1 MKRIHYKNFKRHPCD
16 KCDRVFKSPGTLKD
30 HKEGMHEEKRF
41 ECQNC
46 GSRLYNTSMLNYHMK
61 NDCGRT
67 FKCSECDHESATKR
81 LLKSHMSDKHEGNK
95 FPCILCDYKTA
106 RKENMKVHMQ
116 ALHDNVVHN
125 CQLCDYKTSTERN
138 LRLHNKSKHI
148 ATIMTQKH

>member
-1 MKRIHYKNFKRHPCD
+1 MKRIHNKNVKLHSCD
-16 KCDRVFKSPGTLKD
+16 KCDRAFESPGTLKS
-30 HKEGMHEEKRF
+30 HKEGTHEKERF

-46 GSRLYNTSMLNYHMK
+46 GSRLYNTSKLKAHMK

-81 LLKSHMSDKHEGNK
+81 LLKSPMSDKHEGIK

-106 RKENMKVHMQ
+106 RKGNMKIHMQ
-116 ALHDNVVHN
+116 ALHENVVHN

-148 ATIMTQKH
+148 ATSMTQKH